1 MKLKQALDERST
13 TLVNNNYAYT
23 FEGSDIKRRFHYS

>member
-1 MKLKQALDERST
+1 MKVKQVLDESST